1 MKNRKKDKI
10 INDPIYGFVKLDKG
24 IITDLIDHPYFQR
37 LRKISQLG
45 LSYLVYPGAHH
56 TRFHHA
62 IGCIFLMNKAISQI
76 RNKGHEITNTE
87 AEALKIA
94 ILLHDI
100 GHGPFSHAL
109 EHSIASNISHE
120 HLSFLFMQR
129 LNEQFDGKL
138 SLAIQIFKN
147 SHPKKFLHQLVS
159 SQLDVD
165 RLDYL
170 KRDSFF
176 SGVTEGNIGT
186 DRIINMLDVV
196 NDNLVVEEKGIYSI
210 EKFLIARRLMY
221 WQVYLHKTVV
231 SSENMLIKVLQRAKE
246 LINAK
251 KEIYSSPSL
260 ALFLNNNYT
269 LADFDTK
276 PQLLNAFAELDDF
289 DIYSSLKYWK
299 NNPDFILS
307 SLSDMILNRKLLKI
321 KVQNTEFSTTEIE
334 IERKKIQ
341 EHFNI
346 SEKEAKYFVFS
357 NKVSNSTYNIEKAN
371 INILMKNG
379 DVIDITSASDQFN
392 IDALNKTINKYFL
405 CYPNLKESPLLR

>member
-1 MKNRKKDKI
+1 MQNRKKDKI
-10 INDPIYGFVKLDKG
+10 INDPVYGFVKLDKG

-62 IGCIFLMNKAISQI
+62 IGCMFLMNKAINQI
-76 RNKGHEITNTE
+76 RGKGHEITEAE

-120 HLSFLFMQR
+120 QLSYLFMQR
-129 LNEQFDGKL
+129 LNEQFEGKL
-138 SLAIQIFKN
+138 SLAIEIFNRK
-147 SHPKKFLHQLVS
+147 HPKQFLHQLVS
-159 SQLDVD
+159 SQLDMD

-186 DRIINMLDVV
+186 ERIINMLDVV

-231 SSENMLIKVLQRAKE
+231 AAENMLIKVLQRAKD
-246 LINAK
+246 LITSG
-251 KEIYSSPSL
+251 KEVYAFPSL
-260 ALFLNNNYT
+260 SVFLNNNYT
-269 LADFDTK
+269 LNDFNTN
-276 PQLLNAFAELDDF
+276 PQLLNYFAELDDF
-289 DIYSSLKYWK
+289 DIYASLKYWK
-299 NNPDFILS
+299 NNPDFVLS
-307 SLSDMILNRKLLKI
+307 SLSDMILNRKLLKT
-321 KVQNTEFSTTEIE
+321 KVQNTAFDTLEIE
-334 IERKKIQ
+334 KELERIQ
-341 EHFNI
+341 QQFNI
-346 SEKEAKYFVFS
+346 SKQEAKYFVFS
-357 NKVSNSTYNIEKAN
+357 DKVSNNTYNNEKEN

-379 DVIDITSASDQFN
+379 DVIDITAASDHFN
-392 IDALNKTINKYFL
+392 IEALNKTVNKYFL
-405 CYPNLKESPLLR
+405 CYPKLK